1 MESKRRNVEIKM
13 EPGLSQECGEA
24 KAGSVESSAADSP
37 SHPLVEAAAAAAVA
51 AGAVGAAIAPV
62 VGAKRYSTGAKKDL
76 GATGIEDLGTL
87 QVRREDTQNRL
98 LELTGIA
105 KEDAEATGILT
116 MSSSQIAAKDTCK
129 QPRRDL
135 HWDYVLKEMVRGAP
149 STAHVVQTFITNSNS
164 PFLSLSPSH
173 RPGSQTTSRRSTSAT
188 SPMRRKSARP

>member
-1 MESKRRNVEIKM
+1 
-13 EPGLSQECGEA
+13 
-24 KAGSVESSAADSP
+24 VESSAADSP
-37 SHPLVEAAAAAAVA
+37 SHPLVEAAAAAAAVA
-51 AGAVGAAIAPV
+51 AGAAIAPV

-76 GATGIEDLGTL
+76 GATGIEDLGNL

-98 LELTGIA
+98 LEMTGIA

-116 MSSSQIAAKDTCK
+116 MSSSQIASKDTYK